1 MDELLAIFN
10 SDLSDTDKLAR
21 SFDHIT
27 GMQITHS
34 EGEIELLKAMG
45 DQERLVKEQIKMETL
60 RHTRSVFQ
68 DCFWRATG
76 RKAWDD

>member
-1 MDELLAIFN
+1 MDELLDIFN
-10 SDLSDTDKLAR
+10 SDLSEIDKLAR

-27 GMQITHS
+27 GIQITHAA
-34 EGEIELLKAMG
+34 GEIELLKAMG
-45 DQERLVKEQIKMETL
+45 DQQGLVKEQIKMETL
-60 RHTRSVFQ
+60 KHTRSVFQ